1 MRGALMSICIYSK
14 KLNETF
20 KSGEHVVPAFLGGIR
35 KLPKGYVSDQTNKYF
50 SSMEYQ
56 LAHYSGLS
64 YLRSMY
70 GPGKRG
76 MLEYESYPL
85 IAYSFAG
92 ESYLVIKSKNKI
104 SYLQQMIVTFDDDGY
119 SVISY
124 GSGTGTK
131 QEDYKMTISLMKL
144 FQQKAD
150 TFSEEFIEDAMA
162 KNNRIIIA
170 LHENR
175 WYLSSKIRISILD
188 IKERLS
194 KSKVTPFSDKYMR
207 VPLAE
212 TLSIGKI
219 CQDNPKTYRSL
230 AKVIMNTYA
239 LFYGKETIL
248 EERFDKLRDYIY
260 FGNNSDVME
269 NSINAVID
277 VRKFINDYSLQSDC
291 HLVMIFKYQGSVYG
305 FESFYGGQYAFL
317 LKISN
322 EIKNETAIKIFVT
335 EWKSRSERVV
345 DETIANIDLYIIP
358 HDRASKSE
366 KLISDRVFD
375 RTLSNKTGNL
385 ISKLLSNPYVS
396 EIIAEYKS
404 QEYGYYSQIEFDYQA
419 KKIIIYLN
427 WLLPDI
433 EFDNVIYQSLL
444 FIDTYK
450 NKPIQVAYPSN
461 SKNDGE
467 AYLAALLNTL
477 TSFTLQDSHAIELE
491 YNPDFMYNIRFGQ
504 IITRIINYT
513 AEQLNEEYIRARLSI
528 EMACLLLYNKDYESE
543 FRVLVGDLNM
553 AIVDNA
559 KWISDRC
566 RNLPLG
572 NTKEKIFAITDIV
585 NFLRIE
591 SHIKIESYGFEIK

>member
-1 MRGALMSICIYSK
+1 MSICIYSK

-35 KLPKGYVSDQTNKYF
+35 KLPKGYVSDQTNKRF

-92 ESYLVIKSKNKI
+92 ESYLVIKSQNKI

-131 QEDYKMTISLMKL
+131 QEDFKKTISLMKL

-170 LHENR
+170 LHGNR
-175 WYLSSKIRISILD
+175 WYLSSKIRISILE
-188 IKERLS
+188 IKKKLD
-194 KSKVTPFSDKYMR
+194 KGKVTPFSDKYMR

-239 LFYGKETIL
+239 LFYGKENIQ
-248 EERFDKLRDYIY
+248 EERFDKIREYIY
-260 FGNNSDVME
+260 FGNNSDLME

-277 VRKFINDYSLQSDC
+277 VRKLINDYSLQTDC
-291 HLVMIFKYQGSVYG
+291 HLVMIFKYQASLYG

-322 EIKNETAIKIFVT
+322 EIKNETAFRIFVT
-335 EWKSRSERVV
+335 EWKSRKERVI
-345 DETIANIDLYIIP
+345 DESCANIDLYIIP
-358 HDRASKSE
+358 HDRANKSE
-366 KLISDRVFD
+366 KLTSNRIFD
-375 RTLSNKTGNL
+375 RILSIKTGNL
-385 ISKLLSNPYVS
+385 LNKLLNNPYVS

-404 QEYGYYSQIEFDYQA
+404 QEYGYYSQIKFDYQA

-433 EFDNVIYQSLL
+433 EFDNVVYQSLL
-444 FIDTYK
+444 FIDIFK
-450 NKPIQVAYPSN
+450 NKPIQIAYPSS
-461 SKNDGE
+461 SKNEGE
-467 AYLAALLNTL
+467 AYLASLLNTL
-477 TSFTLQDSHAIELE
+477 TSFTLQDSHAMELE

-513 AEQLNEEYIRARLSI
+513 AAQLRDEYIRARLSI
-528 EMACLLLYNKDYESE
+528 EMACLLLYNKDYEGE
-543 FRVLVGDLNM
+543 FRILVGDLNM

-559 KWISDRC
+559 KWISERC

-572 NTKEKIFAITDIV
+572 NIKERTSSIKDIIVYLGITTHLKIV
-585 NFLRIE
+585 
-591 SHIKIESYGFEIK
+591 S